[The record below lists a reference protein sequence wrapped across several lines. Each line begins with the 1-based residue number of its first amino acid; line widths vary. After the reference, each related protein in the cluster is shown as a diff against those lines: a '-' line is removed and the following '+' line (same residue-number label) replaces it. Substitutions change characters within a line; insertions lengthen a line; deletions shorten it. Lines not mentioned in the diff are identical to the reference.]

1 MTDLICIV
9 CPKGCHLKVD
19 EENGYK
25 VTGNGCPRGAAYGE
39 KELVNPTRVITSTV
53 RVEAKTARRVPVKTA
68 SDIPKGKIYDIMKEL
83 DKVTMKAP
91 VAIGDVVIPN
101 VLGLGVD
108 VVACKKVAEKCNIE
122 ESEVKEI
129 LRSEERRVGKECRS
143 RWSPYH

>member
-1 MTDLICIV
+1 MTELICIV

-53 RVEAKTARRVPVKTA
+53 KVDAKTARRVPVKTKG
-68 SDIPKGKIYDIMKEL
+68 DIPNGKIYAIMEEL
-83 DKVTMKAP
+83 TKVTAKAP
-91 VAIGDVVIPN
+91 VQVGDVVIPD

-108 VVACKKVAEKCNIE
+108 IVACKKVAE
-122 ESEVKEI
+122 
-129 LRSEERRVGKECRS
+129 
-143 RWSPYH
+143 

>member
-83 DKVTMKAP
+83 DKVTTSTP
-91 VAIGDVVIPN
+91 SPN
-101 VLGLGVD
+101 TLGITTSPIATGAFI
-108 VVACKKVAEKCNIE
+108 VACKKVAE
-122 ESEVKEI
+122 
-129 LRSEERRVGKECRS
+129 
-143 RWSPYH
+143 

>member
-1 MTDLICIV
+1 M
-9 CPKGCHLKVD
+9 PKRSRLRRKR
-19 EENGYK
+19 
-25 VTGNGCPRGAAYGE
+25 TG
-39 KELVNPTRVITSTV
+39 KPTRVITSTV

-108 VVACKKVAEKCNIE
+108 VVACKKVAE
-122 ESEVKEI
+122 
-129 LRSEERRVGKECRS
+129 
-143 RWSPYH
+143 

>member
-83 DKVTMKAP
+83 

-108 VVACKKVAEKCNIE
+108 VVACKKVAE
-122 ESEVKEI
+122 
-129 LRSEERRVGKECRS
+129 
-143 RWSPYH
+143 

>member
-53 RVEAKTARRVPVKTA
+53 RVEAKTARRVPVK
-68 SDIPKGKIYDIMKEL
+68 MKEL

-108 VVACKKVAEKCNIE
+108 VVACKKVAE
-122 ESEVKEI
+122 
-129 LRSEERRVGKECRS
+129 
-143 RWSPYH
+143 